1 MGECNH
7 HEISQY
13 YYQHVHFQNETLLAL
28 PAPQHHPHPL
38 KGSSSSKSRGSKV
51 ALGLVMRAP
60 TETLIEGAHTFMED
74 LMRMLKAL
82 MYEVLKGG
90 GGSQEA
96 NYLYIDIKLFQRITL
111 QKY

>member
-1 MGECNH
+1 MKFH
-7 HEISQY
+7 STTY
-13 YYQHVHFQNETLLAL
+13 LHVHFQNETLLAL

-82 MYEVLKGG
+82 MYEVLKGDG
-90 GGSQEA
+90 GIQEA
-96 NYLYIDIKLFQRITL
+96 NYLYIDIELFQRITL

>member
-1 MGECNH
+1 M
-7 HEISQY
+7 
-13 YYQHVHFQNETLLAL
+13 
-28 PAPQHHPHPL
+28 
-38 KGSSSSKSRGSKV
+38 

-90 GGSQEA
+90 GSQDK
-96 NYLYIDIKLFQRITL
+96 YI
-111 QKY
+111 

>member
-13 YYQHVHFQNETLLAL
+13 YYLHIHFQNETLLAL
-28 PAPQHHPHPL
+28 PAPQHHPL

>member
-1 MGECNH
+1 MKFH
-7 HEISQY
+7 STTY
-13 YYQHVHFQNETLLAL
+13 LHVHFQNETLLAL
-28 PAPQHHPHPL
+28 PAPQLHHP
-38 KGSSSSKSRGSKV
+38 KGSSSSKRGSKV

-90 GGSQEA
+90 GSQDK
-96 NYLYIDIKLFQRITL
+96 YI
-111 QKY
+111 